1 MAVTL
6 SKGVTLRK
14 PSDRKPSAPCTF
26 NTPCASA
33 GRVVTPLRTI
43 AGFPVAKLSDRP
55 DYSDGYGGTYAAG
68 E

>member
-1 MAVTL
+1 MA
-6 SKGVTLRK
+6 VTLRK

-33 GRVVTPLRTI
+33 GRSFSPLRTI
-43 AGFPVAKLSDRP
+43 AGKPVAKVTDTRNV
-55 DYSDGYGGTYAAG
+55 SDGYGGTYAVG